1 MSKERNLTM
10 ISDPIKARDE
20 FIADYIGTA
29 LQDFSLTQRDTDD
42 LDADYDI
49 DDLDIDAREAMESD
63 AKVFWNRNGAYILAR
78 EKNNDRGE
86 WTIAQRA
93 ASDFWLNRNG
103 HGVGFW
109 SRPDLWGPYTE
120 KFDED
125 SKWFGRCDLY
135 LGDDGKVYCT

>member
-1 MSKERNLTM
+1 MKTDMNTA
-10 ISDPIKARDE
+10 KQQ
-20 FIADYIGTA
+20 FIDDYIGTA
-29 LQDFSLTQRDTDD
+29 LEDFQLSLRDEGKDVELDREDFNEAD
-42 LDADYDI
+42 L
-49 DDLDIDAREAMESD
+49 EAMISD
-63 AKVFWNRNGAYILAR
+63 ATVFWNRNGAYILAR
-78 EKNNDRGE
+78 EEHNDRGE

-125 SKWFGRCDLY
+125 SKWFDKCDLY
-135 LGDDGKVYCT
+135 LGDDGKVYC